1 MLDQLMQMAQEYAP
15 QVLGNHQEVDTTQQ
29 GAIAQEASTSVFT
42 GMQDLLK
49 NGGPGAIKG
58 LMQGA
63 QDQDPNN
70 PQVQQV
76 AQHFEN
82 NLTQK
87 MGISSGVAKTIGMA
101 LIPML
106 LSKVF
111 NRTKDPNDSGFNI
124 QDMLGSL
131 MAGGAMSGAGG
142 MLGGLLGDNAQAR
155 NTGTQP
161 AESGGML
168 SNLGAKMGLDKDGD
182 GDTDL
187 NDLIGMFK

>member
-1 MLDQLMQMAQEYAP
+1 MLDELMKMAQEFAP
-15 QVLGNHQEVDTTQQ
+15 QVLNNHQEVDTTQQ
-29 GAIAQEASTSVFT
+29 GAIAQEASTSLFT

-49 NGGPGAIKG
+49 NGGPGALKG

-63 QDQDPNN
+63 QAQDANN

-76 AQHFEN
+76 SQHFQN

-106 LSKVF
+106 LSKLF
-111 NRTKDPNDSGFNI
+111 SRTKDPNDSGFNI

-131 MAGGAMSGAGG
+131 MGGGAAGGLSG
-142 MLGGLLGDNAQAR
+142 MLGGLMGGGAQPQTA
-155 NTGTQP
+155 GVQ
-161 AESGGML
+161 AGSGGML
-168 SNLGAKMGLDKDGD
+168 SDLGTKMGLDKDGD

-187 NDLIGMFK
+187 NDLMSMFR